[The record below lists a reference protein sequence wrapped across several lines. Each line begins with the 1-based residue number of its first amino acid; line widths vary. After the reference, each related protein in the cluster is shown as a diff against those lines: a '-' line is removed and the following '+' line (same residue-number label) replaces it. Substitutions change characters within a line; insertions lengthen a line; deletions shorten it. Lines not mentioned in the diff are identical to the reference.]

1 MKRLLNLLF
10 LPYKEKKMLGHSLS
24 LIWMIRISLWLFPF
38 KWLDKW
44 LGVLSS
50 NETDNKAVDWIVI
63 NNIVRSVKVCSRY
76 VPKATCLTQAVAT
89 NTLLRQQGQCSQFKI
104 GVAKNQEEK
113 FEAHAWIEVNGKI
126 IIGKMPRHQRFAV
139 LNSSTLV
146 IL

>member
-1 MKRLLNLLF
+1 
-10 LPYKEKKMLGHSLS
+10 
-24 LIWMIRISLWLFPF
+24 MIRISLWLFPF

-50 NETDNKAVDWIVI
+50 NETHNKAVDWIVI

-89 NTLLRQQGQCSQFKI
+89 NTLLRRQGQCSQFKI

-139 LNSSTLV
+139 MNSSTLV
-146 IL
+146 VL